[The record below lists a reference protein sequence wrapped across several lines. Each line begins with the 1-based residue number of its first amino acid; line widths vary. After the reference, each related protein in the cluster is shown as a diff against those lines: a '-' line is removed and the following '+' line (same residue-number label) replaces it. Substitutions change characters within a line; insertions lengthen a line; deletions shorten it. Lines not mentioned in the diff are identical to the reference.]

1 MTDRRP
7 YRQNAAVIITDGQGR
22 VLLCQRNDPA
32 HPFIQTVQGG
42 VDDDETPR
50 EAAARELMEEVGL
63 TADQFRI
70 INELPERS
78 FYEFTEE
85 ANDHPNLGKYRGQE
99 QTFFLAEVDPN
110 VAFVLD
116 GDHEQEFRRVF
127 WGTPQEFVEKA
138 WGLKRPGI
146 EKALRGFGL
155 LS

>member
-1 MTDRRP
+1 MNDSRP
-7 YRQNAAVIITDGQGR
+7 YRQNAAVIITDGQGK
-22 VLLCQRNDPA
+22 VLLCERNDPA

-42 VDDDETPR
+42 IDDGETPR
-50 EAAARELMEEVGL
+50 QAAERELMEEVGL
-63 TADQFRI
+63 TTDQFRI
-70 INELPERS
+70 VDELAEKS

-110 VAFVLD
+110 IEFILD
-116 GDHEQEFRRVF
+116 GDNEQEFARVS

-138 WGLKRPGI
+138 WSLKRPGI